1 MTDIAPANDSRR
13 DDEPAQ
19 AAPAQARKL
28 RVWDLPTRL
37 FHWLVVAM
45 VVAAWLIVDDEGWR
59 LTVHTAAGYGVL
71 AAVVFRLGWGF
82 VGSTHARF
90 SDFVRPWSAVR
101 DYARQVA
108 RREPPRYIGHNPLG
122 GWSVVVLLVTLTAIV
137 ASGLSIGNMGGEAVG
152 PLARLVPAYLAR
164 AAKEVHESLWTFLQL
179 LILVHLA
186 GVATHW
192 LLKGENLV
200 RAMVTGDKDLTGDAL
215 GSAGTIAPLWR
226 AIVVAGIAGG
236 AVWAVMLLP

>member
-1 MTDIAPANDSRR
+1 MTDSAPANDSRR
-13 DDEPAQ
+13 DDAPAL
-19 AAPAQARKL
+19 AVPAQARKL

-45 VVAAWLIVDDEGWR
+45 VVAAWLIVDEEGWR
-59 LTVHTAAGYGVL
+59 LTVHTAAGYGLLVAL
-71 AAVVFRLGWGF
+71 VFRLGWGF

-122 GWSVVVLLVTLTAIV
+122 GWSVVVLLVALTTIV
-137 ASGLSIGNMGGEAVG
+137 GSGLITGNREGEPLG
-152 PLARLVPAYLAR
+152 PLAHLVSVDIAR
-164 AAKEVHESLWTFLQL
+164 VAKDVHESTWSILQL
-179 LILVHLA
+179 LILVHLG
-186 GVATHW
+186 GVFTHW
-192 LLKGENLV
+192 ALKGENLV
-200 RAMVTGDKDLTGDAL
+200 RSMWTGDKDVTAGAV
-215 GSAGTIAPLWR
+215 GEAGTIAPLWR

-236 AVWAVMLLP
+236 VVWAVMSLP